1 MNIPKIASTV
11 LFIFFCILLK
21 AQHTL
26 PPKGELFRDNVVP
39 SIYITLPADSLAEIL
54 DYDNRLSDYHYHA
67 SFVFNNGVVRDSI
80 AEVGFRLRGNTSRM
94 SQKKSFK
101 ISFNE
106 YVSGQK
112 YQGLEKLNINGE
124 HNDPS
129 LSRAK
134 YCFDFLDYLE
144 VPASRTNHVRLYIN
158 GNYFGL
164 YLNVEHYDE
173 EFTKSRFN
181 GNGNLYKC
189 TYGADLQYRGATGNS
204 YKLDYYEIKNSDGP
218 NAYEDLAQF
227 ITVLNNTP
235 SSDFECEIEQILN
248 VNSYLKCLVMDVL
261 SGNWDGPNYNKNNFY
276 LYFNT
281 HSSQFE
287 YIPYDL
293 DNTLGVDFL
302 GVEWSDRNIYN
313 WSKSNSNRPLFTKI
327 MARETYRN
335 RFNYFLDNALR
346 EYFNPTLAND
356 RFNDIRLLISDAAKA
371 DTLRSLDYGYTW
383 SDFNSSFG
391 YFNKDHVKYGIQ
403 DFVTRRYNSAVSQ
416 LQTLE
421 KTGGIPLWHVAVL
434 NAVGDSI
441 TYTMRVEEEES
452 LEYVTVNYNWEYQ
465 SAIWADT
472 LVLLDS
478 INHWYSKTIA
488 WHPTLKQVAY
498 YFTLKGSTITTL
510 YPVCNTFSLVKPT
523 NDIKL
528 YINELMADNSTTKTD
543 NEGEYEDWI
552 EIFFNGDSPINI
564 GGYYLTDNLSNPFKY
579 KLPAT
584 TMLPGGFKLIWA
596 GDEVG
601 VDHANFKLS
610 KSGEII
616 ALFDAAG
623 TLIDSIRFMEQSK
636 DVSLGRIQDGGP
648 SWVLF
653 AESTPG
659 YSNTGFSS
667 VDELQSKMSVYP
679 NPSSDRIYIA
689 ANSPIE
695 ELWLID
701 MQGKMQDVQWNKQF
715 LNISA
720 LPAGVYFLNARVGA
734 KLIHHKIVKVN

>member
-1 MNIPKIASTV
+1 MKIRLVFTFTFV
-11 LFIFFCILLK
+11 LSGLLVFS
-21 AQHTL
+21 QHAL

-39 SIYITLPADSLAEIL
+39 SIYVTLPADSLAEIL

-67 SFVFNNGVVRDSI
+67 SFVFDNGVVRDSI
-80 AEVGFRLRGNTSRM
+80 AVVGFRLRGNTSRK

-134 YCFDFLDYLE
+134 YCFNFLDYLE

-158 GNYFGL
+158 GDYFGL

-189 TYGADLQYRGATGNS
+189 TYGADLQYRGAAGNS
-204 YKLDYYEIKNSDGP
+204 YKLDYYEIKNPDGP
-218 NAYEDLAQF
+218 NAYEDLARF

-235 SSDFECEIEQILN
+235 SSDFECEIEQIFN

-281 HSSQFE
+281 HSAQFE

-302 GVEWSDRNIYN
+302 GVEWSGRNIYN

-335 RFNYFLDNALR
+335 RFNYFLDKALS

-371 DTLRSLDYGYTW
+371 DTIRTLDYGYTW

-391 YFNKDHVKYGIQ
+391 YFSKDHVKYGIQ

-416 LQTLE
+416 LQ
-421 KTGGIPLWHVAVL
+421 
-434 NAVGDSI
+434 
-441 TYTMRVEEEES
+441 
-452 LEYVTVNYNWEYQ
+452 
-465 SAIWADT
+465 
-472 LVLLDS
+472 
-478 INHWYSKTIA
+478 
-488 WHPTLKQVAY
+488 
-498 YFTLKGSTITTL
+498 
-510 YPVCNTFSLVKPT
+510 
-523 NDIKL
+523 
-528 YINELMADNSTTKTD
+528 
-543 NEGEYEDWI
+543 
-552 EIFFNGDSPINI
+552 
-564 GGYYLTDNLSNPFKY
+564 
-579 KLPAT
+579 
-584 TMLPGGFKLIWA
+584 
-596 GDEVG
+596 
-601 VDHANFKLS
+601 
-610 KSGEII
+610 
-616 ALFDAAG
+616 
-623 TLIDSIRFMEQSK
+623 
-636 DVSLGRIQDGGP
+636 
-648 SWVLF
+648 
-653 AESTPG
+653 
-659 YSNTGFSS
+659 
-667 VDELQSKMSVYP
+667 
-679 NPSSDRIYIA
+679 
-689 ANSPIE
+689 
-695 ELWLID
+695 
-701 MQGKMQDVQWNKQF
+701 
-715 LNISA
+715 
-720 LPAGVYFLNARVGA
+720 
-734 KLIHHKIVKVN
+734 

>member
-1 MNIPKIASTV
+1 MKIRLVFTFTFV
-11 LFIFFCILLK
+11 LSVLLVFS
-21 AQHTL
+21 QHAL

-39 SIYITLPADSLAEIL
+39 SIYVTLLADSLAEIL

-67 SFVFNNGVVRDSI
+67 SFVFDNGVLRDSL
-80 AEVGFRLRGNTSRM
+80 AVVGFRLRGNTSRK

-158 GNYFGL
+158 GDYFGL

-204 YKLDYYEIKNSDGP
+204 YKLDYYEIKNPDGP
-218 NAYEDLAQF
+218 NGYEDLAQF

-235 SSDFECEIEQILN
+235 SSDFECEIEQIFN

-281 HSSQFE
+281 HSDQFE

-313 WSKSNSNRPLFTKI
+313 WSKSNANRPLFTKI

-335 RFNYFLDNALR
+335 RFNYFLNKALS
-346 EYFNPTLAND
+346 EYFNPTLAYD
-356 RFNDIRLLISDAAKA
+356 RFNDIRLLIGDAAKA
-371 DTLRSLDYGYTW
+371 DTIRMLDYGYTW

-391 YFNKDHVKYGIQ
+391 YFSKDHVKYGIQ

-421 KTGGIPLWHVAVL
+421 TTGGIPLWHAAVL

-441 TYTMRVEEEES
+441 TYTIRVEEEES
-452 LEYVTVNYNWEYQ
+452 LESVVVNYNWEYQ
-465 SAIWADT
+465 SAMWVDT
-472 LVLLDS
+472 LDVLDS
-478 INHWYSKTIA
+478 VNHLYSKTIA

-498 YFTLKGSTITTL
+498 SFTLNGSTISTE
-510 YPVCNTFSLVKPT
+510 YPVCDMFSLVKPS

-528 YINELMADNSTTKTD
+528 YINELMADNSTTKMD
-543 NEGEYEDWI
+543 GDGEYEDWI
-552 EIFFNGDSPINI
+552 EVFYNGDSPINI

-596 GDEVG
+596 DDEVG
-601 VDHANFKLS
+601 ADHANFKLS
-610 KSGEII
+610 KSGEIL

-623 TLIDSIRFMEQSK
+623 SLIDSISFMEQSK
-636 DVSLGRIQDGGP
+636 DVSLGRAKDGDP
-648 SWVLF
+648 NWISF

-659 YSNTGFSS
+659 YSNTGFSRI
-667 VDELQSKMSVYP
+667 DELQSQVSVYP
-679 NPSSDRIYIA
+679 NPSSSRVYIT

-720 LPAGVYFLNARVGA
+720 LPAGVYFLNARLGA
-734 KLIHHKIVKVN
+734 KLIHYKIVKVN

>member
-1 MNIPKIASTV
+1 MKIRLVFTFTFV
-11 LFIFFCILLK
+11 LSGLLVFS
-21 AQHTL
+21 QHAL

-39 SIYITLPADSLAEIL
+39 SIYVTLPADSLAEIL

-67 SFVFNNGVVRDSI
+67 SFVFDNGVVRDSI
-80 AEVGFRLRGNTSRM
+80 AVVGFRLRGNTSRK

-134 YCFDFLDYLE
+134 YCFNFLDYLE

-158 GNYFGL
+158 GDYFGL

-189 TYGADLQYRGATGNS
+189 TYGADLQYRGAAGNS
-204 YKLDYYEIKNSDGP
+204 YKLDYYEIKNPDGP
-218 NAYEDLAQF
+218 NAYEDLARF

-235 SSDFECEIEQILN
+235 SSDFECEIEQIFN

-281 HSSQFE
+281 HSAQFE

-302 GVEWSDRNIYN
+302 GVEWSGRNIYN

-335 RFNYFLDNALR
+335 RFNYFLDKALS

-371 DTLRSLDYGYTW
+371 DTIRTLDYGYTW

-391 YFNKDHVKYGIQ
+391 YFSKDHVKYGIQ

-421 KTGGIPLWHVAVL
+421 TTGGIPLWHAAVL

-441 TYTMRVEEEES
+441 TYTIRVEEEES
-452 LEYVTVNYNWEYQ
+452 LESLVVNYNWEYQ
-465 SAIWADT
+465 SAMWADT
-472 LVLLDS
+472 LDLMDS
-478 INHWYSKTIA
+478 VNHWYSKTIA

-498 YFTLKGSTITTL
+498 SFTLKGSTISTE
-510 YPVCNTFSLVKPT
+510 YPVCDMFSLVKPS

-528 YINELMADNSTTKTD
+528 YINELMADNSTTKMD
-543 NEGEYEDWI
+543 
-552 EIFFNGDSPINI
+552 
-564 GGYYLTDNLSNPFKY
+564 
-579 KLPAT
+579 
-584 TMLPGGFKLIWA
+584 
-596 GDEVG
+596 
-601 VDHANFKLS
+601 
-610 KSGEII
+610 
-616 ALFDAAG
+616 
-623 TLIDSIRFMEQSK
+623 
-636 DVSLGRIQDGGP
+636 
-648 SWVLF
+648 
-653 AESTPG
+653 
-659 YSNTGFSS
+659 
-667 VDELQSKMSVYP
+667 
-679 NPSSDRIYIA
+679 
-689 ANSPIE
+689 
-695 ELWLID
+695 
-701 MQGKMQDVQWNKQF
+701 
-715 LNISA
+715 
-720 LPAGVYFLNARVGA
+720 
-734 KLIHHKIVKVN
+734 